1 MKLEYG
7 KIKGLDGYVFVLSDG
22 KKIKA
27 VYPFLCKKISL
38 EFAVKYLREKG
49 ITLKPKKADLNWIL
63 ELMQGLKKTD
73 ISCFD
78 LSDATTFQKNVYK
91 KLCSTAPGT
100 VLSYGELSSD
110 RARAVGTAM
119 KKNPLPL
126 LIPCHRVTSK
136 NGAEHYTISCYNK
149 RPAAC
154 RTKDPDSCSKAIK
167 KNLRKKEADE

>member
-7 KIKGLDGYVFVLSDG
+7 RIKGIDGYVFVLRDG
-22 KKIKA
+22 TKIKA
-27 VYPFLCKKISL
+27 VYPFLCKKISF

-49 ITLKPKKADLNWIL
+49 INLKPKKADLNWIL
-63 ELMQGLKKTD
+63 ELMQGLKNTD

-78 LSDATTFQKNVYK
+78 LSDATVFQKNVYK
-91 KLCSTAPGT
+91 RLCSTAPGD
-100 VLSYGELSSD
+100 VLSYNELSKGC
-110 RARAVGTAM
+110 ARAAGSAM

-126 LIPCHRVTSK
+126 IIPCHRVSSK

-149 RPAAC
+149 RPSAC
-154 RTKDPDSCSKAIK
+154 RGKDINSCSNTIK